1 MRISIPKP
9 CNENWNEMTPEQ
21 QGAFCKVCSKVVV
34 DFSKMSDE
42 EVIAYLE
49 KKKEEKTCGRFKAS
63 QLSPYELKIDIRNIV
78 TKGSFPKIFA
88 ASLFI
93 FFSSLFVCKSDTGD
107 NIIFN
112 KVTADAID
120 TATVILRADSTTTQ
134 PAYIT
139 GEAPMKITLED
150 VSVQTVEGLVDIE
163 QEPVIIDTSIVA
175 PADTTSVI
183 DLPMM
188 GIIYREPD
196 PEPMIKGKIACTRP
210 TKTENEKINKKKQA
224 EKKRKNDREIMG
236 DVLY

>member
-1 MRISIPKP
+1 
-9 CNENWNEMTPEQ
+9 MTPEQ

-107 NIIFN
+107 NIVFN
-112 KVTADAID
+112 KLVADRI
-120 TATVILRADSTTTQ
+120 
-134 PAYIT
+134 
-139 GEAPMKITLED
+139 
-150 VSVQTVEGLVDIE
+150 
-163 QEPVIIDTSIVA
+163 
-175 PADTTSVI
+175 DTTSVTLVADTTLAPDITLPVIDDSSVLVTHQTGEVEMVVVQDTTPPVSLDSLII
-183 DLPMM
+183 DLPVM
-188 GIIYREPD
+188 GLVAPMPPVREP
-196 PEPMIKGKIACTRP
+196 EPIIMGKMVCPRP
-210 TKTENEKINKKKQA
+210 TETENEKINKKKQA

-236 DVLY
+236 DVLF